1 MPNNLNYSLTVSK
14 KSIDMIIG
22 FEVTS
27 KSVYEKKYRR
37 PVWPGGDSGVTIGIG
52 YDLGYYTAKE
62 INEAWSNVVNLQTLA
77 LMISCRGKKGE
88 EAHALV
94 NSEEIQQID
103 IPYEAAV
110 KVFMESSLPAFAKQ
124 VKDIYPGVEKLP
136 PDAQGALLSL
146 VYNRGASLEG
156 DRRKEMYFISQ
167 ILRMMNEQKAEPGII
182 EAALKDIANQIRD
195 MKRLWPGVKGLRD
208 RRDKEADLVENAT
221 TDTPP
226 EEIYA
231 V

>member
-1 MPNNLNYSLTVSK
+1 MPDQLKYSLTVSK
-14 KSIDMIIG
+14 KAIDMIIG

-27 KSVYEKKYRR
+27 NAVYEKKYRR
-37 PVWPGGDSGVTIGIG
+37 PVWPGGDSGVTVGIG
-52 YDLGYYTAKE
+52 FDLGYYTTKE
-62 INEAWSNVVNLQTLA
+62 INEAWSKVVNVQTLA
-77 LMISCRGKKGE
+77 LMISCRGKKEE

-94 NSEEIQQID
+94 DNEEIQQID
-103 IPYEAAV
+103 IPYESAV
-110 KVFMESSLPAFAKQ
+110 KVFMETSLPAFAKQ
-124 VKDIYPGVEKLP
+124 VRDIYPGVEKLP

-156 DRRKEMYFISQ
+156 DRRLEMRQ
-167 ILRMMNEQKAEPGII
+167 IESIVLLSDPNK
-182 EAALKDIANQIRD
+182 ALKRIAFQLRS
-195 MKRLWPGVKGLRD
+195 MKCLWPDVKGLRD
-208 RRDKEADLVENAT
+208 RRDKEADLVENAN